1 MIFSRRLLTDLQ
13 EEHGQQM
20 QLWRKCNKTLL
31 QDIKSPLQLCKRIT
45 SLKLLN
51 ACVMKWPL
59 CGLLLPSPLGACVR
73 AAVTCAPHLYLCS
86 RSPMCCFSSFSCTSR
101 WCNFFCSS
109 ADCRKETTVQSHIR
123 RHTWDVRHETWTNG
137 QSGTCQENM
146 LQMAHHPAGKR
157 LLEDTWLLQTKITI
171 SKD

>member
-13 EEHGQQM
+13 REYGQQM

-31 QDIKSPLQLCKRIT
+31 QDIKSPLQLCKRIV

-51 ACVMKWPL
+51 ACVMKWSL
-59 CGLLLPSPLGACVR
+59 CGLLLPSALGSCVR
-73 AAVTCAPHLYLCS
+73 AEVTCAPHLYLCS

-123 RHTWDVRHETWTNG
+123 RHAWDMRHG
-137 QSGTCQENM
+137 RMASRGHVKKTCSRWPII
-146 LQMAHHPAGKR
+146 LRASTC
-157 LLEDTWLLQTKITI
+157 LKIPDFT
-171 SKD
+171 DQNHN